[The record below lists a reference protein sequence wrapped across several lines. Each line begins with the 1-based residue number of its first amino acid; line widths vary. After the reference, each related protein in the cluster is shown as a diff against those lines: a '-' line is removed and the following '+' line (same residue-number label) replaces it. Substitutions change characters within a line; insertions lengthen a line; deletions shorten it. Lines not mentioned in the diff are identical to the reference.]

1 MTRSLRFVWPL
12 LLALIALVCL
22 LAPILPL
29 ADPLKMNMAQR
40 FAAPSA
46 AFPLGQDEM
55 GRDVLARLL
64 FGIRISLFIALSTA
78 LLSGIIGTALG
89 IIGGFMRGFSEIL
102 TLRAMDV
109 VLCFPPLLLAML
121 AVTLYGP
128 GPLTLIPVL
137 AAVFVPSFTRI
148 AYSSVLTVRSQ
159 DYVEAVRAL
168 GASNGRIMAKTIL
181 PNIMGPLLVQVSF
194 VTAAAVVLESGLSFL
209 GLGVVP
215 PAPSLGLMIGT
226 GRAAIAHQP
235 MLLVWPCLALV
246 AMILVL
252 NGVCDLLRDWLDP
265 RSSASPALTGGG
277 NNNGA

>member
-1 MTRSLRFVWPL
+1 MKRSLRLVWPAL
-12 LLALIALVCL
+12 LLLIAVICL
-22 LAPILPL
+22 AAPVLHLP
-29 ADPLKMNMAQR
+29 DPLKMSMGQR
-40 FAAPSA
+40 FATPSA

-55 GRDVLARLL
+55 GRDILSRLI
-64 FGIRISLFIALSTA
+64 FGMRISLFIALSTA
-78 LLSGIIGTALG
+78 VLSGIIGTALG
-89 IIGGFMRGFSEIL
+89 IFGGYMRGFSEII

-128 GPLTLIPVL
+128 GPMTLIPVL
-137 AAVFVPSFTRI
+137 SAVFVPGFTRI

-159 DYVEAVRAL
+159 DYVEAVRAM
-168 GASNGRIMAKTIL
+168 GASNGHIMLKTIL
-181 PNIMGPLLVQVSF
+181 PNIMGPILVQVSF

-226 GRAAIAHQP
+226 GRSAIAHQP
-235 MLLVWPCLALV
+235 MLLLWPCLALV
-246 AMILVL
+246 AMILIL

-265 RSSASPALTGGG
+265 R
-277 NNNGA
+277 NGARGA

>member
-1 MTRSLRFVWPL
+1 MKHSLRLVWPL
-12 LLALIALVCL
+12 LLAAIALICL
-22 LAPILPL
+22 LAPVLPL
-29 ADPLKMNMAQR
+29 ADPLKMAMGQR
-40 FAAPSA
+40 FAPPSP

-55 GRDVLARLL
+55 GRDILARLV
-64 FGIRISLFIALSTA
+64 FGVRISLFIALSTA
-78 LLSGIIGTALG
+78 ILAGVIGTAFG
-89 IIGGFMRGFSEIL
+89 IIGGYMRGFSEIL

-128 GPLTLIPVL
+128 GPMTLIPVL
-137 AAVFVPSFTRI
+137 SIVFVPGFTRI

-159 DYVEAVRAL
+159 DYVEAVRAM
-168 GASNGRIMAKTIL
+168 GASNGRIMLKTIL
-181 PNIMGPLLVQVSF
+181 PNIMGPLLVQISF
-194 VTAAAVVLESGLSFL
+194 VIAAAVVLESGLSFL

-215 PAPSLGLMIGT
+215 PSPSLGLMIGT

-235 MLLVWPCLALV
+235 MLLLWPCLALV

-265 RSSASPALTGGG
+265 RSAAGAALSGGKG
-277 NNNGA
+277 GA

>member
-1 MTRSLRFVWPL
+1 MTRSLRLVWPL
-12 LLALIALVCL
+12 LLALIALICL
-22 LAPILPL
+22 LASVLPL
-29 ADPLKMNMAQR
+29 SDPLKMTMGQR
-40 FAAPSA
+40 FAGPSS

-55 GRDVLARLL
+55 GRDILSRLV
-64 FGIRISLFIALSTA
+64 FGIRISLFIALSTSI
-78 LLSGIIGTALG
+78 LSGVIGTAFG
-89 IIGGFMRGFSEIL
+89 IIGGYMRGFPEIL

-128 GPLTLIPVL
+128 GPMTLIPVL
-137 AAVFVPSFTRI
+137 AAVFVPGFTRI
-148 AYSSVLTVRSQ
+148 AYASVLTVRSQ
-159 DYVEAVRAL
+159 DYVEAVQAM
-168 GASNGRIMAKTIL
+168 GASNIRIMLKTIL
-181 PNIMGPLLVQVSF
+181 PNIMGPLLVQASF

-215 PAPSLGLMIGT
+215 PSPSLGLMIGT

-246 AMILVL
+246 VMILVL

-265 RSSASPALTGGG
+265 RSAAGAVLAGGG
-277 NNNGA
+277 KSGV

>member
-1 MTRSLRFVWPL
+1 MTRSLRLVWPL
-12 LLALIALVCL
+12 LLALIALICL
-22 LAPILPL
+22 LAPVLPL
-29 ADPLKMNMAQR
+29 SDPLKMTMGQR
-40 FAAPSA
+40 FAGPSP

-55 GRDVLARLL
+55 GRDILSRLV
-64 FGIRISLFIALSTA
+64 FGIRISLFIALSTSI
-78 LLSGIIGTALG
+78 LSGVIGTAFG
-89 IIGGFMRGFSEIL
+89 TIGGYMRGFPEIL

-128 GPLTLIPVL
+128 GPMTLIPVL
-137 AAVFVPSFTRI
+137 SAVFVPGFTRI
-148 AYSSVLTVRSQ
+148 AYASVLTVRSQ
-159 DYVEAVRAL
+159 DYVEAVQAM
-168 GASNGRIMAKTIL
+168 GASNIRIMLKTIL
-181 PNIMGPLLVQVSF
+181 PNIMGPLLVQASF

-215 PAPSLGLMIGT
+215 PSPSLGLMIGT

-246 AMILVL
+246 VMILVL

-265 RSSASPALTGGG
+265 RSAAGAVLAGGG
-277 NNNGA
+277 KSGV